1 MAKTI
6 AMIMGAVFL
15 LIGLVGFVS
24 DNFLG
29 THLSMTHNII
39 HLASGAVSLYLG
51 LRGTLSAARLFC
63 LAFGAVY
70 LLLGV
75 AGFLFGSG
83 SDTSLPSHLVD
94 GGVNQQMLRIIPGL
108 FEVGQM
114 DHIVHVLIGL
124 IYLIGGFLTRSSA
137 PAAAATDDRAL

>member
-6 AMIMGAVFL
+6 ATIMGIAFILV
-15 LIGLVGFVS
+15 GLVGFVS

-29 THLSMTHNII
+29 THLSVTHNII

-51 LRGTLSAARLFC
+51 LRGSLSAARMFC

-75 AGFLFGSG
+75 AGFLFGG
-83 SDTSLPSHLVD
+83 TELSLPAHLHD
-94 GGVNQQMLRIIPGL
+94 GDNSRMLRVIPGL
-108 FEVGQM
+108 FEVGRM
-114 DHIVHVLIGL
+114 DHIVHILIGL
-124 IYLIGGFLTRSSA
+124 VYLIGGFLTR
-137 PAAAATDDRAL
+137 TDARTETRTA